1 MFWDNIAGIYDVF
14 VNVINKKTHIGLCS
28 KMEEFI
34 TSDDEVLEC
43 ACGTGMLSVV
53 IARKCKS
60 LIATD
65 FSVKMLKKAR
75 RKYGKYGNVEFKCGN
90 ILQIEYPDASFDVV
104 VAANVLHL
112 LDEPYKALHEL
123 NRVCRKGGK
132 LIIPT
137 YINKNAAGKTGK
149 FVTTIGKAGANFKRQ
164 FTSESYKSFFEE
176 AGYENVEITLIEGY
190 IPCAVAVMNKK
201 LQNYPLC

>member
-1 MFWDNIAGIYDVF
+1 MFWDSIAGVYDVF

-43 ACGTGMLSVV
+43 ACGTGMLSGV
-53 IARKCKS
+53 IARKCKR

-65 FSVKMLKKAR
+65 FSVKMLNKAR
-75 RKYGKYGNVEFKCGN
+75 RKYGRYSNVEFKYGN
-90 ILQIEYPDASFDVV
+90 ILQIEYPDAPYDVV

-112 LDEPYKALHEL
+112 LDEPYKALSEL

-137 YINKNAAGKTGK
+137 YINKNAVGKTGR
-149 FVTTIGKAGANFKRQ
+149 FVTTIGKAGADFNRQ
-164 FTSESYKSFFEE
+164 FTSESYKIFFEE
-176 AGYENVEITLIEGY
+176 AGYENVEITMIEGN
-190 IPCAVAVMNKK
+190 IPCAVAVMTKK
-201 LQNYPLC
+201 SQDYPLC